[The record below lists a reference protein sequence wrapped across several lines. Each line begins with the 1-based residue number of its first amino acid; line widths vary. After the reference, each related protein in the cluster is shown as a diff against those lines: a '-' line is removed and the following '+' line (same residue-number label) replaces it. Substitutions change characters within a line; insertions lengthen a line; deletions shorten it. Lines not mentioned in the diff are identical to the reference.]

1 LWEIACVNKLK
12 TVICIKEER
21 AGATREDLWEVK
33 ERKKVHDF
41 VYNCHSA
48 FAKFHEIELEYL
60 QNVFFFS
67 FCDTYFPLILICR

>member
-1 LWEIACVNKLK
+1 MHKRRKSRSNK
-12 TVICIKEER
+12 R
-21 AGATREDLWEVK
+21 GPWEVK

-60 QNVFFFS
+60 QNVFFLVFV
-67 FCDTYFPLILICR
+67 TLIFH